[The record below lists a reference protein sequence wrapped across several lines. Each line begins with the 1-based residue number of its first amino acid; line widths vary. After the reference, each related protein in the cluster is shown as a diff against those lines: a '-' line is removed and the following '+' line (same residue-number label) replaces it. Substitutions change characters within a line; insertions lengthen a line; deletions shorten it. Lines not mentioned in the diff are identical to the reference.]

1 MLRHLRRITRCDRA
15 WFAKTFCAGVEAS
28 SDEEIW
34 NAVDSVNLYSPIAL
48 LAALPGSTIKNYFKT
63 MPFTVR
69 SATHHVVG
77 LTEEVPPRNV
87 INPGELRS
95 LVIQSLL
102 SAALANES
110 EFHRGLPPKVAIRM
124 ETEQRR
130 RYYRARQSLNRSVT
144 STLTAES
151 QAIEDDDMWTFSEA
165 ARRELFSRTFVRSS
179 RDLIMP
185 KEKVRKFVSAADELQ
200 SMAPLR
206 PPRDGE
212 EGTTS

>member
-1 MLRHLRRITRCDRA
+1 
-15 WFAKTFCAGVEAS
+15 
-28 SDEEIW
+28 
-34 NAVDSVNLYSPIAL
+34 
-48 LAALPGSTIKNYFKT
+48 

-110 EFHRGLPPKVAIRM
+110 EFQKGLPPKVPIRM

-130 RYYRARQSLNRSVT
+130 RYYRERQSLGMSVT
-144 STLTAES
+144 STITTTS
-151 QAIEDDDMWTFSEA
+151 QEIEDDDMWTFSEA
-165 ARRELFSRTFVRSS
+165 ARRELFSRTSVRSS
-179 RDLIMP
+179 KNLVMP
-185 KEKVRKFVSAADELQ
+185 KEKVRKFVSAADELH
-200 SMAPLR
+200 SIGFI
-206 PPRDGE
+206 PPRDE
-212 EGTTS
+212 EEEIS